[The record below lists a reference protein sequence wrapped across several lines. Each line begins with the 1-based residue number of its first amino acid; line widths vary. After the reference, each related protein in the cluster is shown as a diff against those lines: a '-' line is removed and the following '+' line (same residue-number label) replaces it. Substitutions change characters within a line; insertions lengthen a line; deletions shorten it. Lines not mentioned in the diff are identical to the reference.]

1 MEAKLIDFL
10 KKIINSVNDNEDAV
24 MTLLSERFDNI
35 ISESKLTDKF
45 TTEENFFNVYT
56 YGYIYSFTQ
65 LASEHA
71 GVKFTE
77 KLLFDFCNQKLII
90 HFNNNISLSDEIKKA
105 LSNEGPHGAFEFKKG
120 EEDAIT
126 DFLKY
131 YFKKNTHHQTC
142 LYKHLSECCD

>member
-1 MEAKLIDFL
+1 LIDFL
-10 KKIINSVNDNEDAV
+10 KKIINSVNDNEDAIV
-24 MTLLSERFDNI
+24 TLLSERFDNI
-35 ISESKLTDKF
+35 ISESKLINKC

-56 YGYIYSFTQ
+56 YVYIYRFTQ

-71 GVKFTE
+71 GVRFIE
-77 KLLFDFCNQKLII
+77 KLLFDFCNQKLVM
-90 HFNNNISLSDEIKKA
+90 HFNNNISLSDEIKRA

-126 DFLKY
+126 DFLEY